1 MKYRE
6 GQDLMLIKSQCRAHL
21 HTKAPRKVAG
31 MIADH
36 LVMRAAYP
44 KRARNQRGK
53 VIKKKEKN

>member
-1 MKYRE
+1 
-6 GQDLMLIKSQCRAHL
+6 MLTKSQCRAHL